1 MIIFWCL
8 GVMVVLILFLFLNL
22 AMVWVVVFVMVKVL
36 AMAMTMAI
44 VAEAIYLPH
53 IFPMFVNICK
63 QQRTTKVLRGWNF
76 FSANEYPKEKNCL
89 IYAAFDA

>member
-1 MIIFWCL
+1 
-8 GVMVVLILFLFLNL
+8 
-22 AMVWVVVFVMVKVL
+22 MVKVV

-53 IFPMFVNICK
+53 IFLMFTS
-63 QQRTTKVLRGWNF
+63 TTKMQGGWNF
-76 FSANEYPKEKNCL
+76 FSANEYPEEKNCL

>member
-1 MIIFWCL
+1 
-8 GVMVVLILFLFLNL
+8 MVVLILFLFLNL

-53 IFPMFVNICK
+53 IFIMFA
-63 QQRTTKVLRGWNF
+63 TKENKGTKGLELL
-76 FSANEYPKEKNCL
+76 FSQ
-89 IYAAFDA
+89 